1 MTSVDV
7 VRLGSHH
14 ATDLARLLADHVQ
27 ERRGGSPPRPD
38 RFWAEKLLADPRIR
52 LFGARIDGNLIGYAV
67 VHELTDCLTG
77 LETGLLETLF
87 VRPEFRGRG
96 GGRELL
102 AAIAEEGR
110 RSAWSRV
117 RWIVEE
123 DGRRSTL
130 PDRLS
135 GTEQASLH
143 VVPMIRQ

>member
-7 VRLGSHH
+7 VRLGSCH
-14 ATDLARLLADHVQ
+14 AADLARLLAEHVQ

-38 RFWAEKLLADPRIR
+38 RYWAEKLLADPRIR
-52 LFGARIDGNLIGYAV
+52 LFGARLDGNLIGYAV

-77 LETGLLETLF
+77 LETGLLEAVF

-102 AAIAEEGR
+102 AAIADEGR

-123 DGRRSTL
+123 DGRRSSL
-130 PDRLS
+130 PERLA
-135 GTEQASLH
+135 GTEPATLH
-143 VVPMIRQ
+143 VVPMVRQ